1 VAWRHRDALVADHEP
16 TLLTFL
22 LMVSTL
28 IRVSSSPSGAGL
40 ATMAPLDCRIIRLG
54 CPSTGGVST
63 GRFGGVSKPDP
74 VRPCLP
80 PGIDLPVGVA
90 VQRRAPHTEK
100 MPMEPDREQPP
111 AEAAR
116 LWAETEKLEAEA
128 VKLMAEARR
137 FDNNTILDVS
147 KLLLALFA
155 AVLAGL
161 KTAESLGWL

>member
-1 VAWRHRDALVADHEP
+1 
-16 TLLTFL
+16 
-22 LMVSTL
+22 
-28 IRVSSSPSGAGL
+28 
-40 ATMAPLDCRIIRLG
+40 
-54 CPSTGGVST
+54 
-63 GRFGGVSKPDP
+63 
-74 VRPCLP
+74 
-80 PGIDLPVGVA
+80 
-90 VQRRAPHTEK
+90 
-100 MPMEPDREQPP
+100 MEPDREQPP